1 MSRILVID
9 DDEVTR
15 VALGSVLEGADHQV
29 AYAPNGEVGL
39 SFYRREPFELVIVD
53 LAMPVKSG
61 LRTIRELLEYDR
73 TARIIAISGVSPEQF
88 PLAEDYG
95 VLRTL
100 VKPVKPPELLEVV
113 DGVLRR
119 SIGWDATDVL

>member
-15 VALGSVLEGADHQV
+15 VALGSVLEGADHEV
-29 AYAPNGEVGL
+29 SYAPNGEVGF
-39 SFYRREPFELVIVD
+39 SFYQREPFDLVIVD

-61 LRTIRELLEYDR
+61 LRTIRELLEFDK

-95 VLRTL
+95 ALRTL
-100 VKPVKPPELLEVV
+100 LKPVKPPDLLEAV
-113 DGVLRR
+113 DGALRK
-119 SIGWDATDVL
+119 SIGWDAMDIL